1 MLWGFERVKNRD
13 GKVIKV
19 DIKWDEQ
26 FVACGESDKME
37 DILNFFWNP
46 STPRK
51 GAWRQDVQEYLSKI

>member
-1 MLWGFERVKNRD
+1 MWFFGVVERVKTRD
-13 GKVIKV
+13 EKLIKV

-37 DILNFFWNP
+37 EILKKHFWNP

-51 GAWRQDVQEYLSKI
+51 GTWRQDVR